1 MCCSGRAQSYFAI
14 LGTTIK
20 QDRKP
25 KEQNMSKIIYNHK
38 FTAAA
43 AFGAAALFS
52 MLAFGSTA
60 EAKSVLS
67 CQGGTSKKVVD
78 CCEKLVKENGRP
90 HWMIQ
95 NGTSCQKAAAC
106 RGGPNDVLVIALV
119 VKRCYIKYPIPIHD
133 EHEPETKGR
142 QQT

>member
-1 MCCSGRAQSYFAI
+1 
-14 LGTTIK
+14 
-20 QDRKP
+20 
-25 KEQNMSKIIYNHK
+25 MSKFINNTQ

-52 MLAFGSTA
+52 MLSFGGTA

-90 HWMIQ
+90 FWMVQSGMTCKKI
-95 NGTSCQKAAAC
+95 TTC
-106 RGGPNDVLVIALV
+106 RGGPNLVAVAV
-119 VKRCYIKYPIPIHD
+119 VAPKRCYARFLALRDDGGEKRGDPV
-133 EHEPETKGR
+133 GR
-142 QQT
+142 STPNSTPAR

>member
-1 MCCSGRAQSYFAI
+1 
-14 LGTTIK
+14 
-20 QDRKP
+20 
-25 KEQNMSKIIYNHK
+25 MSKFINNTK

-43 AFGAAALFS
+43 AFGAAALLS

-90 HWMIQ
+90 YWMIQ
-95 NGTSCQKAAAC
+95 AGTSCKKAATC
-106 RGGPNDVLVIALV
+106 RGGPNDIAAIALV
-119 VKRCYIKYPIPIHD
+119 VKRCYIGRPL
-133 EHEPETKGR
+133 EGHEGHGPKEDGKGPNDR
-142 QQT
+142 

>member
-1 MCCSGRAQSYFAI
+1 
-14 LGTTIK
+14 
-20 QDRKP
+20 
-25 KEQNMSKIIYNHK
+25 MSKFNTTHK
-38 FTAAA
+38 VTAAA

-90 HWMIQ
+90 YWMIQ
-95 NGTSCQKAAAC
+95 AGMTCKKAAAC
-106 RGGPNDVLVIALV
+106 RGGPNDIAAIALV
-119 VKRCYIKYPIPIHD
+119 VKRCYIGRPP
-133 EHEPETKGR
+133 EGHEGPGSKEDGKGPNSR
-142 QQT
+142 